1 MKVKSFDRYDN
12 FKFDLV
18 FENEERYKVDKP
30 KYFETLI
37 VLIVK
42 LLDGNFSYDTSKNAF
57 EIDSCINY
65 LNIIYNS
72 TIFTENIHNKKEL
85 YLFFRENDFSLRFFN
100 ESIRTKKEIAYPDFY
115 TYFTGAYANLGVLYK
130 ILKRLVRVEK
140 LLYKNND
147 NSKVDEFIF
156 IRNKL
161 LIHPEGNYSLAN
173 AYEDNY
179 IAQMNE
185 MDWHH
190 SLEYNED
197 NRCMLHFYHKGEK
210 RSVDLA
216 NNFLNSV
223 EEICFDFL
231 KILLENDKVHINDC
245 NFSAEEH
252 SLLS

>member
-1 MKVKSFDRYDN
+1 MKIKSFDRYDN

-18 FENEERYKVDKP
+18 FENEESYKVDKSE
-30 KYFETLI
+30 YFETII

-42 LLDGNFSYDTSKNAF
+42 LLDGNFSYNTSKNAF

-85 YLFFRENDFSLRFFN
+85 YLIFRENDFSLSVFN
-100 ESIRTKKEIAYPDFY
+100 ESIRMNKEIAYPDFY

-130 ILKRLVRVEK
+130 NLKRLVRVEK

-161 LIHPEGNYSLAN
+161 LIHPEENYSLADV
-173 AYEDNY
+173 YEDNY

-190 SLEYNED
+190 SLEYDED
-197 NRCMLHFYHKGEK
+197 NRRMLHFYHKGKK

-216 NNFLNSV
+216 NSFLNFV

-231 KILLENDKVHINDC
+231 TILLENDRVHIND
-245 NFSAEEH
+245 
-252 SLLS
+252 